1 MKEKENY
8 SILRDPVVKFF
19 RGNNFAFL
27 GTLNKDGSPQ
37 VTPTWIDIAED
48 RYELFTGHRTARNLY
63 LYRKLG
69 YREFKRLPV
78 NDRIVLVFLE
88 KYRKSVKV
96 PCMRNLRVSA
106 LDISVMCL
114 YPL

>member
-37 VTPTWIDIAED
+37 VTRADLLD
-48 RYELFTGHRTARNLY
+48 RLKRRTRFRNGFT
-63 LYRKLG
+63 
-69 YREFKRLPV
+69 
-78 NDRIVLVFLE
+78 
-88 KYRKSVKV
+88 
-96 PCMRNLRVSA
+96 
-106 LDISVMCL
+106 
-114 YPL
+114 